1 VKNYLIIKIVQ
12 NYEKETISELLKAET
27 ALREELIHSG
37 SSTMDLI
44 NELIEVSIEIEKN
57 SNI

>member
-1 VKNYLIIKIVQ
+1 MKKKTM
-12 NYEKETISELLKAET
+12 EELLKAET
-27 ALREELIHSG
+27 SLREELIHSG